1 MKTITGRVKWFNN
14 EKGFGFIEYKNGED
28 IFIHYSAILSDDYRI
43 LSKRD
48 IVEFTLARANKEY
61 KTKKVVL
68 KLSKKIKN
76 QNVKEKIETLGA
88 IANIVC
94 MIIAMLPNDD
104 SKIKN
109 QINVNC
115 NDCEINIIE
124 KSDDINVKK

>member
-43 LSKRD
+43 LSKGD

-104 SKIKN
+104 YKIKN

>member
-1 MKTITGRVKWFNN
+1 MNY
-14 EKGFGFIEYKNGED
+14 EYK
-28 IFIHYSAILSDDYRI
+28 ILNEG
-43 LSKRD
+43 D

-104 SKIKN
+104 YKIKN